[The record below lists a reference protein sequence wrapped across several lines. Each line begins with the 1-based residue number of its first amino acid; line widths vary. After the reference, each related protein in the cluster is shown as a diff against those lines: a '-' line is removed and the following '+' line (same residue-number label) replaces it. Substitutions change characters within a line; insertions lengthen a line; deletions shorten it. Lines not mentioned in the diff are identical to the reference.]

1 MGKPPLPPPSSTNKR
16 RKNNNNYHPHEL
28 DAQTTVLG
36 IVSQSP
42 LGPRWSEEECVAFFN
57 GLKEERDGFENKYSE
72 HIPNFDSIAAED
84 GEVGEGVR
92 EYVR

>member
-16 RKNNNNYHPHEL
+16 KKNNNNNYHSHEL

-57 GLKEERDGFENKYSE
+57 GLKEETGLRIRTASTYRTL
-72 HIPNFDSIAAED
+72 IL
-84 GEVGEGVR
+84 
-92 EYVR
+92 